1 MILLYKTLEAL
12 ANIFSYAGLWLVVWV
27 AILVGFSTFIFRMAR
42 TPKKPRPWVVRKGE
56 CPFCGS
62 ELFGTTRE
70 YQRLHLLE
78 ALSPESQYLCTNCDR
93 EKVIELLSKYR
104 LDLADD

>member
-1 MILLYKTLEAL
+1 MILFYKTLEAL
-12 ANIFSYAGLWLVVWV
+12 TTLLSYAGLWLVVWV
-27 AILVGFSTFIFRMAR
+27 AILIGFSTFIFRMAR
-42 TPKKPRPWVVRKGE
+42 TPKKPHPWVVRKGE

-78 ALSPESQYLCTNCDR
+78 TVSPDTKYLCISCDK
-93 EKVIELLSKYR
+93 EKVSGLLSILGEGR
-104 LDLADD
+104 

>member
-12 ANIFSYAGLWLVVWV
+12 AALFSHTGFWLVVWV
-27 AILVGFSTFIFRMAR
+27 AVFIGFAMFIFRISR
-42 TPKKPRPWVVRKGE
+42 TPSKPRPWTVRKGE
-56 CPFCGS
+56 CPFCGH

-78 ALSPESQYLCTNCDR
+78 TLPPESKYLCTGCDQA
-93 EKVIELLSKYR
+93 KVSGLLSMLGEER
-104 LDLADD
+104 

>member
-1 MILLYKTLEAL
+1 MLLLYTTLEAL
-12 ANIFSYAGLWLVVWV
+12 ADLFSSTGLWLVAWV
-27 AILVGFSTFIFRMAR
+27 VILFGFSAFIFRMTR

-70 YQRLHLLE
+70 YQRLYLLE
-78 ALSPESQYLCTNCDR
+78 TVSPETKYLCISCD
-93 EKVIELLSKYR
+93 KAKISGLLGILGEGR
-104 LDLADD
+104 

>member
-12 ANIFSYAGLWLVVWV
+12 ANIFSYTGLWLVVWV
-27 AILVGFSTFIFRMAR
+27 AVLVGFSIFILRLTR

-56 CPFCGS
+56 CPFCGN

-70 YQRLHLLE
+70 HQRLYLLE
-78 ALSPESQYLCTNCDR
+78 TVSPESKYLCMSCDK
-93 EKVIELLSKYR
+93 EKVSGLLSILGEGR
-104 LDLADD
+104 

>member
-1 MILLYKTLEAL
+1 MLLLYNTLEAL
-12 ANIFSYAGLWLVVWV
+12 ANLFSSAGLWLVAWV
-27 AILVGFSTFIFRMAR
+27 IILFGFSTFIFRMTR

-70 YQRLHLLE
+70 YQRLYLLE
-78 ALSPESQYLCTNCDR
+78 TVSPETKYLCISCDK
-93 EKVIELLSKYR
+93 EKISGLLGILGEGR
-104 LDLADD
+104 

>member
-1 MILLYKTLEAL
+1 MIVLYKSLEGLVAL
-12 ANIFSYAGLWLVVWV
+12 FVNVGLWLAVWV
-27 AILVGFSTFIFRMAR
+27 AVLVGFSVFIFRMSR

-78 ALSPESQYLCTNCDR
+78 TLAPENKYLCIRCDL
-93 EKVIELLSKYR
+93 EKVAGLLSR
-104 LDLADD
+104 LGEER